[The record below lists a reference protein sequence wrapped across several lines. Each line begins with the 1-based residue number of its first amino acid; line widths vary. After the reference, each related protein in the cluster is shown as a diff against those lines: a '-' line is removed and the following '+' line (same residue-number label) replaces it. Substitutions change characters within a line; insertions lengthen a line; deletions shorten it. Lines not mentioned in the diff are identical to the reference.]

1 MLVKKS
7 HYKNGLASQ
16 MVFYYLANVLLLL
29 YQFLSL
35 FRVVPSLAA
44 RELTT
49 YHPQFQNKTITL
61 TKERFHHGN
70 ENTLN
75 IYRTE
80 FIQSIYWIRPMEGCF
95 FLLRTNETGEN
106 FNLNAQINK

>member
-1 MLVKKS
+1 MGILNGSFYFLHSQMQKHQELRGMMMLVKKS

-44 RELTT
+44 RELRC
-49 YHPQFQNKTITL
+49 IVL
-61 TKERFHHGN
+61 
-70 ENTLN
+70 
-75 IYRTE
+75 
-80 FIQSIYWIRPMEGCF
+80 
-95 FLLRTNETGEN
+95 
-106 FNLNAQINK
+106 